1 MVYQMFTLYHK
12 VSRLHDGV
20 FLFRSTEHAL
30 YELKQKIKPEQYEV
44 YMLCNVG
51 EIDVETGEVE
61 PITPVFTEFPPLQ
74 DAKPAEIATVPM
86 ESLPV
91 SSDSPTKQVAD
102 FTNETADLH
111 GKRNPR
117 RSIGNYTKPYRRHH

>member
-30 YELKQKIKPEQYEV
+30 YELKQKVPAEQHSV

-51 EIDVETGEVE
+51 EINIETGDVE
-61 PITPVFTEFPPLQ
+61 PYTPSFTEFPVST
-74 DAKPAEIATVPM
+74 DAKPAEISTVPT
-86 ESLPV
+86 EALPV
-91 SSDSPTKQVAD
+91 SEAPPESQVAG
-102 FTNETADLH
+102 FTNKTADLH
-111 GKRNPR
+111 GRRNSQHRHFR
-117 RSIGNYTKPYRRHH
+117 R

>member
-51 EIDVETGEVE
+51 EIDVETGVVN
-61 PITPVFTEFPPLQ
+61 PIHPVFTEFPVPQ

-86 ESLPV
+86 EALPI
-91 SSDSPTKQVAD
+91 SGDSPDKQSAD
-102 FTNETADLH
+102 FANNTSDLH
-111 GKRNPR
+111 GR
-117 RSIGNYTKPYRRHH
+117 RKSSHRFRR

>member
-30 YELKQKIKPEQYEV
+30 YELKQKVPPEQYEV

-51 EIDVETGEVE
+51 EINIETGNVE
-61 PITPVFTEFPPLQ
+61 PYTPSFTEFPLPT
-74 DAKPAEIATVPM
+74 DAKPAEISTVPTEVLSVSEASP
-86 ESLPV
+86 ES
-91 SSDSPTKQVAD
+91 QVAG
-102 FTNETADLH
+102 FTNKTADLH
-111 GKRNPR
+111 ARRNPQQKRFR
-117 RSIGNYTKPYRRHH
+117 R

>member
-30 YELKQKIKPEQYEV
+30 YELRQKVPAEQHSV

-51 EIDVETGEVE
+51 EIDIETGEVD
-61 PITPVFTEFPPLQ
+61 PYTPVFTDFPLPT
-74 DAKPAEIATVPM
+74 DAKPAEIATVPT
-86 ESLPV
+86 EPLPV
-91 SSDSPTKQVAD
+91 SESAPEAQVSS
-102 FTNETADLH
+102 FTNKTADLH
-111 GKRNPR
+111 GR
-117 RSIGNYTKPYRRHH
+117 RSPDGKRFRR

>member
-51 EIDVETGEVE
+51 AIDVETGEVE
-61 PITPVFTEFPPLQ
+61 PHSPVFNEFPPLQ

-86 ESLPV
+86 SSLPV
-91 SSDSPTKQVAD
+91 SGNSPAQQVAD
-102 FTNETADLH
+102 FTNNTSDLH
-111 GKRNPR
+111 GRRNPGNR
-117 RSIGNYTKPYRRHH
+117 RFRRN

>member
-30 YELKQKIKPEQYEV
+30 YELRQKVPSEQHSV

-51 EIDVETGEVE
+51 EIDVETGNVE
-61 PITPVFTEFPPLQ
+61 PYVPAFTDFPLPT
-74 DAKPAEIATVPM
+74 DAKPAEIATVPT

-91 SSDSPTKQVAD
+91 SEAAPEAQVAS
-102 FTNETADLH
+102 FTNKTADLH
-111 GKRNPR
+111 GRRNPDSKRFR
-117 RSIGNYTKPYRRHH
+117 R